1 MFVIIAENYNIL
13 VIISSCKDKCVDY
26 FIELDAKL
34 LNLDTMFMT
43 RSDLYFLRMSQK
55 SEVLPSV
62 EEKN

>member
-13 VIISSCKDKCVDY
+13 VIISSCKDRYVDY